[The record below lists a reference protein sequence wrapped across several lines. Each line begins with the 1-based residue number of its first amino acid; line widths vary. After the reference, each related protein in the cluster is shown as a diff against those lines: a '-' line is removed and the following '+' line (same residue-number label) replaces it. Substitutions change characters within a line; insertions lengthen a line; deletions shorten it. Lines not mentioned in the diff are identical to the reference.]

1 VEFQVA
7 SCFKAKGVDTKSE
20 TSHTVNDISR
30 EVKKHVPG
38 KPIRRMGK
46 QRSLCR
52 QCTPL
57 VISVLLLRSIGWFI
71 RKRCPKLQVSVPEVH
86 DKLTEINRLTYQ

>member
-1 VEFQVA
+1 M
-7 SCFKAKGVDTKSE
+7 SE
-20 TSHTVNDISR
+20 TSHHTVNDILR
-30 EVKKHVPG
+30 KVKKYVSR
-38 KPIRRMGK
+38 KPIRRMGN
-46 QRSLCR
+46 QSSLCR
-52 QCTPL
+52 HCAPL